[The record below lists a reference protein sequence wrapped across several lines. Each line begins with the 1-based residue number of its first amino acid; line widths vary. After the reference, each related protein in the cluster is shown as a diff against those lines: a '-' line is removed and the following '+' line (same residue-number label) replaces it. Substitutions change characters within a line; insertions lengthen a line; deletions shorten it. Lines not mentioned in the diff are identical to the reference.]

1 MEIRE
6 LFYPEVHKGD
16 RNDKAKN
23 GIRTKYKVNYG
34 KEIKI
39 KKG

>member
-1 MEIRE
+1 MRE
-6 LFYPEVHKGD
+6 LFYPEVQNGD

-23 GIRTKYKVNYG
+23 GIRTKYNVNYG

-39 KKG
+39 RRG